1 MVRAVLPRRVWNSRS
16 LRVLLHST
24 YHLCPAS
31 PMIGPFRAFTSF
43 FAALPFAFRHG
54 LAWMFAVPIV
64 LFVLI
69 SWGFFIVL
77 HGPVDHLGAL
87 AADWLEISVE
97 EANAGFWN
105 DLKNVLNATRE
116 FVVAFVLRLAIAYLL
131 FLVNKYIVLILLSP
145 LLAYASERTEE
156 IVTGRTFPF
165 SWRQL
170 LLDAI
175 RGSLVALR
183 NGVLE
188 LVVSLMLWALG
199 LLVPI
204 LAPFTLV
211 LLFLVSAYFYG
222 FSMFD
227 YMLERRRLRV
237 SESVRAV
244 NQRLGAV
251 VTNGALFSLVMKVPL
266 LGLLFGPVMA
276 AIGAVLAEHGTTRTD
291 ASTIPYNAS

>member
-1 MVRAVLPRRVWNSRS
+1 
-16 LRVLLHST
+16 
-24 YHLCPAS
+24 
-31 PMIGPFRAFTSF
+31 MIGPFRAFTSF

-69 SWGFFIVL
+69 SWGFFVVL
-77 HGPVDHLGAL
+77 HGPVDQLGAL
-87 AADWLEISVE
+87 AADWLEIPVE
-97 EANAGFWN
+97 EASEGLWN

-188 LVVSLMLWALG
+188 LVISLLLWALG
-199 LLVPI
+199 LIIPI
-204 LAPFTLV
+204 LAPFTVV